1 MAIGLLALA
10 AAWVIARLGQRDVAV
25 EAGEIA
31 QRVVARATIVVA
43 DGVTRVVVDAPS
55 VVLEVHARPGD
66 EVKEGQ
72 ALAAV
77 ESVDPGGRRRA
88 DLTAPRSG
96 TVLSCNLVAGDAVSP
111 SSELAAF
118 ELADLSQLEVV
129 VELDERDATKVAR
142 GHRLELRP
150 VGGGA
155 SLAEAVIDRLAPT
168 LEARAGL
175 GGAHASA
182 RPVRLGWARL
192 AGADGLL
199 VGQLLEAVIAL
210 PPLAVDARLPRETI
224 AVEDGRV
231 VVRMAGA
238 VFDRRQVV
246 TLGASDER
254 FVAVSGLP
262 AEARVLLP

>member
-1 MAIGLLALA
+1 MAVGLLVVA
-10 AAWVIARLGQRDVAV
+10 AAWVISRLGQRDVAV

-31 QRVVARATIVVA
+31 QRVVARATIVA
-43 DGVTRVVVDAPS
+43 AEGVTRVVVDAPA

-66 EVKEGQ
+66 EVEAGQ
-72 ALAAV
+72 ALAV
-77 ESVDPGGRRRA
+77 LESVGPGGHRRA
-88 DLTAPRSG
+88 DLAAPRAG
-96 TVLSCNLVAGDAVSP
+96 TVLSCNVVAGDAVSP
-111 SSELAAF
+111 SSELAVF

-150 VGGGA
+150 IGGGA
-155 SLAEAVIDRLAPT
+155 TLFEAVIERLAPA
-168 LEARAGL
+168 LETRVGL
-175 GGAHASA
+175 GSAHASA

-192 AGADGLL
+192 DRADGLL
-199 VGQLLEAVIAL
+199 VGQPLEAVIAL
-210 PPLAVDARLPRETI
+210 PPLAVEARVPRE
-224 AVEDGRV
+224 AVAIEDGRV

-262 AEARVLLP
+262 ADARVIVP